1 MKGKIVIATVAAFLI
16 SGWGLSGP
24 DPFTA
29 IVLGFAAAVL
39 CLVPLL
45 ILAGRKFVQRSP
57 SAMQTLVCVLVC
69 MAAVL
74 LLHYVL
80 LIQRFTTRLPDPPA
94 VSSPQRQTSPAN
106 GVPRATE

>member
-1 MKGKIVIATVAAFLI
+1 MKGKVVIATIAAFLI

-29 IVLGFAAAVL
+29 IVLGFAAAIL
-39 CLVPLL
+39 CCVPLL

-57 SAMQTLVCVLVC
+57 NAMQTLVCVLVC
-69 MAAVL
+69 MVAVL

-80 LIQRFTTRLPDPPA
+80 LVERFTRPRNPPV
-94 VSSPQRQTSPAN
+94 VSSPQRQTSPEN